1 MQKKMGK
8 KVIGFILG
16 CMFLWCCAIN
26 YTIAAG
32 SVQSEEIKIVS
43 QPEDVTVAE
52 GSYVTLKMEAEGTG
66 LTYQWQYH
74 YAGQSNWMNW
84 GTGNP
89 LTISK
94 YKAAKDWDGIKYR
107 CVITD
112 KNGNKVI
119 SEEGTLHIKKAYTVT
134 FDANGGYWDTS
145 SVTTKSYEVTPGDK
159 FTNYPSKPTHKTLT
173 FKGWYYDKE
182 CKNEVG
188 YAGFYPEKDMTVYA
202 GWDEK
207 VTVTFDANGGKVGN
221 NKDIMQQVIAK
232 GSTIENMPT
241 ATRGDS
247 YSFAGWALTKNAAAD
262 EVIDFFHYAFDKD
275 TYLYAV
281 WTENYIITY
290 DTNGGKWS
298 SIEDTTYKFSVK
310 PGESLG
316 SPTYKVPGNPV
327 CEGKAFTGWYHDK
340 EGKNKLDNIY
350 QYVPTSSE
358 TFYAGW
364 TEDYYTITLIANGGT
379 AYADALSGE
388 TVKIN
393 VPKNQSINLRTTAVK
408 NGYTFAGWSYDSD
421 TKKVDFTANQLSYYL
436 PSNNITLY
444 AAFGKTAK
452 VTLNANGGTFY
463 NGKDTA
469 NFDLAIGYPCPY
481 YYSDPTREGYYFAGW
496 SRTKNATEAEISSL
510 PNYIPENETE
520 TLYAVW
526 KVETGVTA
534 PQVEY
539 DEINHSLKITASAAE
554 KPYINI
560 GIYQDGVLKLT
571 MSYGQI
577 SDNSSITWSVKN
589 ETKETG
595 VYQFAVK
602 ASRKQYDYDFNS
614 GAVTFT
620 KEYTYTAP
628 EQKLATPANLHWDGK
643 KATWSTVAGYVD
655 GYHVKIYNASG
666 KIVASG
672 YTDNWQTSY
681 DTSWVRDSERYQ
693 FTVTAVPK
701 NLNEY
706 AASDESAKSPVY
718 GESTEELY
726 NVTFHAGTGVTFE
739 GMSQNTI
746 SWKQEKGSKIEN
758 TPNPVKSGY
767 FLVGWALTENGK
779 PIDLST
785 YTVESDVDL
794 YAIMGK
800 QIQPASITYNPYTK
814 TVMISS
820 SPSDHYYIALRI
832 TSESQGVV
840 HEHYFGQVPESGSI
854 TYDVSEY
861 VTDATTYTFKA
872 FTDTSEEGAKQFGGV
887 WNETQYM
894 NDIVTTKLDTPTG
907 LYWGMNA
914 VANWNAV
921 ENADEYEV
929 TLYKNGIKTDT
940 VITTSEL
947 TADFYTEVVGEDD
960 AYTFTVKAITSNT
973 IKYLNSDVS
982 EASSECRGRDENE
995 LPIAPTMAQ
1004 PNKANSE
1011 TELTESDDQKELT
1024 EEEVNGEITDETAE
1038 DTENSENTENTDE
1051 EEQVDQE
1058 EKLQETGQEAS
1069 DVNEADSP
1077 SDAEDS
1083 LEMDNPESESLEDGV
1098 QEE

>member
-1 MQKKMGK
+1 MLVGEKAVFSVTATGK
-8 KVIGFILG
+8 NL
-16 CMFLWCCAIN
+16 
-26 YTIAAG
+26 
-32 SVQSEEIKIVS
+32 S
-43 QPEDVTVAE
+43 
-52 GSYVTLKMEAEGTG
+52 
-66 LTYQWQYH
+66 YQWQYSTNGTTWNNSVKTAAYSITANLGH
-74 YAGQSNWMNW
+74 NGMRFRCIVSDGTNSVTSKVALLHVSNM
-84 GTGNP
+84 
-89 LTISK
+89 
-94 YKAAKDWDGIKYR
+94 
-107 CVITD
+107 
-112 KNGNKVI
+112 
-119 SEEGTLHIKKAYTVT
+119 YTVT

-159 FTNYPSKPTHKTLT
+159 FTNYPSKPMHKTLT

-221 NKDIMQQVIAK
+221 NKDTMQQVIAK

-241 ATRGDS
+241 ATREDN
-247 YSFAGWALTKNAAAD
+247 YSFAGWALTKNATAD
-262 EVIDFFHYAFDKD
+262 EVIDFFHYVFDKD

-298 SIEDTTYKFSVK
+298 IEDTTCRYGVK

-316 SPTYKVPGNPV
+316 SPTYKFPGNPI

-340 EGKNKLDNIY
+340 EGKNKIDNIY

-358 TFYAGW
+358 TLYAGW
-364 TEDYYTITLIANGGT
+364 TEDYYTITLIAKGGT
-379 AYADALSGE
+379 AYADSLSGE

-393 VPKNQSINLRTTAVK
+393 VPKDQSINLRTGAVK
-408 NGYTFAGWSYDSD
+408 KGYSFAGWSYDAEAK
-421 TKKVDFTANQLSYYL
+421 TIDFTVSQLSYRL
-436 PSNNITLY
+436 LSGNITLY
-444 AAFGKTAK
+444 AAFGQQAK
-452 VTLNANGGTFY
+452 VTLNANGGQFY
-463 NGKDTA
+463 NGSDSINMNLT
-469 NFDLAIGYPCPY
+469 IGYPY
-481 YYSDPTREGYYFAGW
+481 SDYFSDPTREGYYFAGW
-496 SRTKNATEAEISSL
+496 SKQQDATEAEISSL
-510 PNYIPENETE
+510 QDYTPQSATE

-526 KVETGVTA
+526 KIEGNLTA
-534 PQVEY
+534 PELEY
-539 DEINHSLKITASAAE
+539 DENTHELKITVKPEE
-554 KPYINI
+554 KPYITI
-560 GIYQDGVLKLT
+560 GVYKDGQLSSSWSNGQWTDSRDYSWYVLK
-571 MSYGQI
+571 
-577 SDNSSITWSVKN
+577 D
-589 ETKETG
+589 ETKESG
-595 VYQFAVK
+595 VYKFAVK
-602 ASRKQYDYDFNS
+602 ASRKQYDLDFS
-614 GAVTFT
+614 CGKVTFT
-620 KEYTYTAP
+620 KEYEYTAP
-628 EQKLATPANLHWDGK
+628 ADKLATPINLHWDGT
-643 KATWSTVAGYVD
+643 KATWSMVANTAYYKVTA
-655 GYHVKIYNASG
+655 YSESG
-666 KIVASG
+666 NIIGSG
-672 YTDNWQTSY
+672 TTYQLSY
-681 DTSWVRDSERYQ
+681 DFNWVRNTQLYQ
-693 FTVTAVPK
+693 FTVIALPD
-701 NLNEY
+701 NFNEY

-718 GESTEELY
+718 GESTEALY
-726 NVTFHAGTGVTFE
+726 NVTFHAGPGVAFE
-739 GMSQNTI
+739 GMGQNTI

-794 YAIMGK
+794 YAVMGK

-820 SPSDHYYIALRI
+820 NPSDHYYIALRI

-861 VTDATTYTFKA
+861 VTDATTYTFKT
-872 FTDTSEEGAKQFGGV
+872 FTDESEEGAKRFGGV
-887 WNETQYM
+887 WSETQYT

-929 TLYKNGIKTDT
+929 TLYKNGVKTDK

-947 TADFYTEVVGEDD
+947 TTDFYTEVVGEDD
-960 AYTFTVKAITSNT
+960 TYTFTVKAITSDT

-1004 PNKANSE
+1004 PNVANSK
-1011 TELTESDDQKELT
+1011 TELTESDDQKKLN
-1024 EEEVNGEITDETAE
+1024 EEDVSEKITDETAE
-1038 DTENSENTENTDE
+1038 DTENSESAENVTEK
-1051 EEQVDQE
+1051 EQVDQQ
-1058 EKLQETGQEAS
+1058 EKLQETP

-1077 SDAEDS
+1077 SDEEDS
-1083 LEMDNPESESLEDGV
+1083 QETDNAESESLEDGV
-1098 QEE
+1098 QEEQ